1 MKVFLSADEERA
13 LERLRC
19 APVPYRFLR
28 GPVELNAFRR
38 LTTRKKPLARFVR
51 SGMFVGFV
59 LEGGRTNG

>member
-1 MKVFLSADEERA
+1 MKVFLSSEEERA

-28 GPVELNAFRR
+28 GSVEMAAFRK

-51 SGMFVGFV
+51 NGSFVGFV
-59 LEGGRTNG
+59 VVEGGLR